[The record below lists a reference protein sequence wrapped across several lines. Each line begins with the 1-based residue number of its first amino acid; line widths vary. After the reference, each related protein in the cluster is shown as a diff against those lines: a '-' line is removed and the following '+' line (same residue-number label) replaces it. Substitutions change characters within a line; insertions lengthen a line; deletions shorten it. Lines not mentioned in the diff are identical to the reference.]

1 MAKKANANRKRP
13 RLDERFEF
21 LSDDA
26 EVARKSDGASAAA
39 FPVYDRV
46 TQTDRALRLWRKTG
60 SPLDADLRELWLHEM
75 RQVRRL
81 MSSAGA
87 SEVIVDLIEMV
98 EDDQAFGIVVEDA
111 GQALSLLHSRAV
123 RSHWLRNLRAGRN
136 RTLLWDNVRRLAC
149 ALGLVHAQGLDSR
162 EPVCRRRNDTGSIG
176 PGLPINR
183 FRVEPVVCSPT
194 ERPVLSRTSPSA
206 SLYRRQAYSFA
217 ADWAALGQ
225 LVADLLD
232 VRLSPTGEVK
242 AARRKTEIEVSPGK
256 HLAQA
261 TRVSRRSGDPG

>member
-26 EVARKSDGASAAA
+26 KSPGNRMELRAAA

-149 ALGLVHAQGLDSR
+149 ALGLVHAQGLIHGSLSADVVMTQGALDPDFQLTASALACSR
-162 EPVCRRRNDTGSIG
+162 PEYWANQPPARIRARTCRKALATVMCIS
-176 PGLPINR
+176 
-183 FRVEPVVCSPT
+183 S
-194 ERPVLSRTSPSA
+194 VLAIVIR
-206 SLYRRQAYSFA
+206 
-217 ADWAALGQ
+217 
-225 LVADLLD
+225 
-232 VRLSPTGEVK
+232 
-242 AARRKTEIEVSPGK
+242 
-256 HLAQA
+256 
-261 TRVSRRSGDPG
+261 